1 MLSEAE
7 LELVDENSESDPD
20 RDVVL
25 PDDSSLDSDGGASG
39 SEPRTAASTSSS
51 LRRHLKLP
59 LSRRDRL
66 LEMLDSL
73 VGRRTDDGERQKLN
87 DIGDDEDSPRR
98 RG

>member
-7 LELVDENSESDPD
+7 PELVDENSESDPD
-20 RDVVL
+20 
-25 PDDSSLDSDGGASG
+25 GNASG
-39 SEPRTAASTSSS
+39 SKPRTAASTSSS
-51 LRRHLKLP
+51 LQRHLKLP

-73 VGRRTDDGERQKLN
+73 LGRRRDDGERQKLN

>member
-7 LELVDENSESDPD
+7 LQLVDENSESDPD

-25 PDDSSLDSDGGASG
+25 PSLDSDGGASG

-66 LEMLDSL
+66 MEMLDSL

-87 DIGDDEDSPRR
+87 DIGDDEDPPRQ